1 LAQFVPHILANN
13 NQPLSA
19 ALCNKFEQG
28 CNLKFYLKTF
38 LTLTCIPLV
47 VGIVIGALYQYA
59 SGDTQSDMEQGILG
73 FSNQY
78 VFEMFVFLNILLV
91 AIYVFIKGQVNQP
104 LSKLEKFLFYWL
116 PATALGFVVPFFG
129 AMYGFIIGHPSSPDL
144 INLAILGIFA
154 FIWSAGFFMLLLLP
168 AHAGIYP
175 KKIKDKRL
183 LYSAITISMFAVYGW
198 RFVT

>member
-1 LAQFVPHILANN
+1 M
-13 NQPLSA
+13 
-19 ALCNKFEQG
+19 
-28 CNLKFYLKTF
+28 KFYLKAF
-38 LTLTCIPLV
+38 LTLTCLPLV
-47 VGIVIGALYQYA
+47 IGMVIGVFYQYA
-59 SGDTQSDMEQGILG
+59 SGDTQSNMEQGILG
-73 FSNQY
+73 FSNQF

-91 AIYVFIKGQVNQP
+91 AIYVFIKGQVENP

-129 AMYGFIIGHPSSPDL
+129 AMYGFIIGHPTSPDL
-144 INLAILGIFA
+144 INLAILGVFA

-168 AHAGIYP
+168 AHSGIYP
-175 KKIKDKRL
+175 KNIRDKRL

>member
-1 LAQFVPHILANN
+1 
-13 NQPLSA
+13 
-19 ALCNKFEQG
+19 
-28 CNLKFYLKTF
+28 LKFYLKTF
-38 LTLTCIPLV
+38 LTLTCLPLV
-47 VGIVIGALYQYA
+47 VGIVIGVLYQYA

-73 FSNQY
+73 FSNQF

-91 AIYVFIKGQVNQP
+91 AIYVFIKGQVENP

-129 AMYGFIIGHPSSPDL
+129 AMYGFIIGHPTSPDL
-144 INLAILGIFA
+144 INLAILGVFA

-168 AHAGIYP
+168 AHSGIYP
-175 KKIKDKRL
+175 KNIKDKRL